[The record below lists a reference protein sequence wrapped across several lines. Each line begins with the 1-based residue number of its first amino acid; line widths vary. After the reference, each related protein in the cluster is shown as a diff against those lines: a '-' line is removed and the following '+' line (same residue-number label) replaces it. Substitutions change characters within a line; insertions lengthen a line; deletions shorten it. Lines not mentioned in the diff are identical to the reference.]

1 MESSLVKQ
9 LNTLL
14 PSHVIA
20 MLIGKLLGDGNLTI
34 EKNKR
39 PRLRFSHKVQDKEWC
54 QHSRDQLA
62 PFLSFPSIKY
72 RKVIDVRVTNG
83 FTEIYYAQ
91 SHTHKAL
98 DLLKQLWYPSG
109 VKTVPFLLL
118 KTNFTRLSLA
128 WWFMDD
134 GHLKIEKD
142 KPTKIILSTESFT
155 SREIKNLSLLLKE
168 NFQLELKTDK
178 AKRLIIY
185 NKMQIYYF
193 LKLVQPFLVSC
204 MYRKTLLKSSIS
216 NITAPKRTTIYLP
229 IKLISPTEQ
238 INEALFSLKDKII
251 MLDDDSKYI
260 DLYTTELNYLTM
272 KKHKNYSYQVTLL
285 ENHLSEL
292 QKCQTIT
299 GLKLSEIVHW
309 CLLTKKDPDK
319 GLMKV

>member
-72 RKVIDVRVTNG
+72 RKVNDIRVTNG

-109 VKTVPFLLL
+109 VKTIPFHLLQ
-118 KTNFTRLSLA
+118 TNFTRQSLA

-134 GHLKIEKD
+134 GHLKIEND
-142 KPTKIILSTESFT
+142 QPTKIILSTESFNT
-155 SREIKNLSLLLKE
+155 SEIKNLSLLLKGK
-168 NFQLELKTDK
+168 FQLELKADN
-178 AKRLIIY
+178 ANRLIIY

-193 LKLVQPFLVSC
+193 LRLVQPYLVHC
-204 MYRKTLLKSSIS
+204 MYRKTLQKSSITK
-216 NITAPKRTTIYLP
+216 ITAPKRTTIYLP
-229 IKLISPTEQ
+229 INLTFPTKQ
-238 INEALFSLKDKII
+238 IHEALFSLKDKI
-251 MLDDDSKYI
+251 D
-260 DLYTTELNYLTM
+260 
-272 KKHKNYSYQVTLL
+272 
-285 ENHLSEL
+285 
-292 QKCQTIT
+292 
-299 GLKLSEIVHW
+299 IV
-309 CLLTKKDPDK
+309 
-319 GLMKV
+319 